1 MRLVGTTSIGGH
13 LLQTVAVIR
22 HYSDLLEEIEA
33 AIPALAIA
41 TPRAQRLTM
50 TAWIAQARLY
60 AEDASASKL
69 APVGV
74 ERIAETLRRLAREWW
89 PGSVLALR
97 RNVQPARAL
106 GGIKQLT
113 SWTEVLERSR
123 ELARSAI
130 SWADD
135 HALDPSAHDATERLA
150 AAVAVL
156 ERLGGPLSVAPK
168 VTSECLAVRLARAD
182 LPALR
187 RVAGNLRWLR
197 AAVAPRTWGAAV
209 GRVRGL
215 ARHLDD
221 TKLDQLLD
229 PSFSPE
235 KSWAELL
242 GEDPEEHRLMATR
255 PALTDSDEVL
265 GAWLRTALGSSLV
278 LKRIRAIAA
287 PLLDRIGC
295 VDLQLDSRRLR
306 RRLGKLLVV
315 DTADPVERAVPLPA
329 HDADEIQGELP
340 QVSEVRTLVQGKHA
354 AFLTNR
360 KSPKIRA
367 ALRDLVGLP
376 CDIIVNKVRRRQA
389 LCKRIARGRYDL
401 VMVAHGFLSHGD
413 TAMVRDACGDAG
425 IPYIAVDKGRP
436 ATLLRL
442 LFESRKTLK
451 DG

>member
-33 AIPALAIA
+33 AMPALAIA
-41 TPRAQRLTM
+41 TPQAQRLTM
-50 TAWIAQARLY
+50 TVWIAQARVY
-60 AEDASASKL
+60 AEDAPTSRL

-74 ERIAETLRRLAREWW
+74 QRVSEVLRPLAREWW

-97 RNVQPARAL
+97 HSARPARAL
-106 GGIKQLT
+106 GGITELR

-123 ELARSAI
+123 ELTRSAI

-135 HALDPSAHDATERLA
+135 LALEPAAHDAAERLA
-150 AAVAVL
+150 AALAVL
-156 ERLGGPLSVAPK
+156 ERLGGPLSAAPK
-168 VTSECLAVRLARAD
+168 ITSECLAIRLARAD

-187 RVAGNLRWLR
+187 RVAGDLRWLR
-197 AAVAPRTWGAAV
+197 GAIDRRSWGAAI

-215 ARHLDD
+215 ARHLGDA
-221 TKLDQLLD
+221 KLDQLLD
-229 PSFSPE
+229 PSFSP
-235 KSWAELL
+235 KNSWAELL
-242 GEDPEEHRLMATR
+242 GEEPEVHRLMATR

-265 GAWLRTALGSSLV
+265 GTWLRAVLGSSLA

-287 PLLDRIGC
+287 PLLNRIGS

-315 DTADPVERAVPLPA
+315 DTSTVERAARLPA
-329 HDADEIQGELP
+329 RDTDGLQGEIP
-340 QVSEVRTLVQGKHA
+340 HVSEVRSLIQGKRA

-360 KSPKIRA
+360 KSPKVRA
-367 ALRDLVGLP
+367 ALRDLVGLS

-389 LCKRIARGRYDL
+389 LCKRIASGRYDL

-413 TAMVRDACGDAG
+413 TATVRDACGDAG

-442 LFESRKTLK
+442 LFESRRTLK